1 MAQANTGAGDDM
13 KSMTGYAALARIH
26 QLNDVRLDLD
36 WDLRAVNG
44 RALDIRL
51 RVPEAIVFA
60 EKTLRDVLAAGVARG
75 NVTLSLRMRV
85 TASSMAPMLDLGALD
100 TLLESVAQVTERAQQ
115 AGVQLSP
122 PTALDLLQSRS
133 VTQSGQDAATFET
146 ESLLPLLVEDTEA
159 LLTDF
164 NRMRTTEG
172 AALAAT
178 LRAQA
183 DAIGALALQARNLL
197 GPRAQAMRAHL
208 DRVLAQM
215 AENTRIDPARLEQ
228 ELALAALK
236 ADVTEELD
244 RLDAHVQ
251 AARDALDSDLPV
263 GRKLDFLMQEFNRE
277 ANTLCSKAQH
287 LDLTR
292 LGLEMKGLI
301 DQMREQVQNLE

>member
-1 MAQANTGAGDDM
+1 M

-51 RVPEAIVFA
+51 RIPEAIGFA
-60 EKTLRDVLAAGVARG
+60 EKPLRDLLAAGIARG

-85 TASSMAPMLDLGALD
+85 TTGNAAPALDLDALD
-100 TLLESVAQVTERAQQ
+100 TLLASVAQVTARAKQ
-115 AGVQLSP
+115 AGLQLSP
-122 PTALDLLQSRS
+122 PSALDLLQARS
-133 VTQSGQDAATFET
+133 VTQSGQDAATFDA
-146 ESLLPLLVEDTEA
+146 ESLLPLLVEDTESV
-159 LLTDF
+159 LTDF
-164 NRMRTTEG
+164 NRMRSTEG

-178 LRAQA
+178 LRVQA
-183 DAIGALALQARNLL
+183 DAIGALAIQARDLL

-208 DRVLAQM
+208 GRVLAQM

-251 AARDALDSDLPV
+251 AARDALASDLPV

-292 LGLEMKGLI
+292 LGLEIKGLI